1 MKKSEMV
8 SMLKEVLQESE
19 LAAWASCEGASLL
32 DSLINRDADRIMQVI
47 EKAGMLPPLRSVT
60 HRDDFWDK
68 AVCAEM
74 DGMQIKMAVWEEEE
88 EHEEQEGSKR
98 VGRSGKKSN

>member
-19 LAAWASCEGASLL
+19 LAAWASCEGSSFL
-32 DSLINRDADRIMQVI
+32 DSLINRDADKIMQAI

-60 HRDDFWDK
+60 HKDDFWDK
-68 AVCAEM
+68 AICAEM
-74 DGMQIKMAVWEEEE
+74 DGMAVKMAVWEEEDE
-88 EHEEQEGSKR
+88 NEEQKISKR
-98 VGRSGKKSN
+98 VGRRGKKNN